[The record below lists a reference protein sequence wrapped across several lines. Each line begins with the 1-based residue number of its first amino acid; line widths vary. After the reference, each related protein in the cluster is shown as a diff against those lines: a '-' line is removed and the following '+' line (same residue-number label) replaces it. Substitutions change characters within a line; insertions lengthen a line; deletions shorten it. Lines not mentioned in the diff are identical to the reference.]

1 MATSVGARRSN
12 VRNQSS
18 RNIYHL
24 CFNSGTFTPNFSGT
38 VSYLIVA
45 GGGGGGMDMG
55 GGGGGG
61 AVYEGTATVTA
72 GTSYPIVVGA
82 AGQGAPAGGLPAN
95 PNFHQFTQSATQG
108 GASSAFGNTCYG
120 GGYGGSSY
128 WNYTP
133 NNGYGQGG
141 GNVGSGGGTSG
152 YGVTDGTTRAGGAAG
167 TGGVGSRN
175 AGGLGRR
182 QSGYFSGGGGG
193 AGSAGQQGISTAR
206 PFGGDGIGTTI
217 VEGFIL
223 YFGAG
228 GGGAGYTADGGQGG
242 SGIGGGGALDS
253 ECSSLNGIIGS
264 ANKSGWSNSYAF
276 GLGAE
281 GVSAL
286 VGTFGE
292 TGGFGR
298 NSTWGGGRGGNAAR
312 WSGAGGGGGGH
323 YNRGNNGGDGGSG
336 IVIIKHLRS
345 LGDSSFNPTNS
356 NNISARNNSKFDL
369 NNDIIFNMDAQHEY
383 PYALDHVLLVAG
395 GGAGGMDMGGG
406 GGAGGVVS
414 YINYPV
420 PYYENGFEEIYIE
433 TSIGAGGTGS
443 GTYGSN
449 PPPGGNGGDSTFHIK
464 VRDVSTNSYTHHL
477 SNKIVAK
484 GGGGGGSGH
493 YTAAYGDGR
502 GVHGGSAGGDSPKW
516 GGYIKQTEGTL
527 GTPGQGSA
535 GGAAGYNGNGSYES
549 GGGGGSYSAGMP
561 GAAADS
567 QQLCGDGGRGITM
580 PNQFEWGGLSQDF
593 TVAGGG
599 GGGGYD
605 THGGDGYDGGGGGSS
620 WSQTAGAALSSN
632 TTYAAATSGISGN
645 SSTGAS
651 TGGAATT
658 ATQGGNAGANSG
670 GGGGGGNHQ
679 ALGGNG
685 GSGLCVIACNYPNN
699 YIFGGT
705 GMAFKRSQNNRN
717 QIHSQSSGDI
727 RFGNYSSLVSFHP
740 RDIAGNLTCDGQQG
754 SGAVN
759 GYIDMSP
766 VATMNYG
773 GNNNTGASGQLYPHH
788 TTGDADIKYWMDT
801 YSDPNGPNNVPDPSQ
816 ASLQGSFFSGQTLGG
831 VNQFDSHRLGP
842 KKETAISAKGWKLN
856 GSTPR
861 LRFMKHQHNNVG
873 SPHTSDGVLYGLR
886 ERGSYEFWVRPTSGG
901 VFTLAHFGGS
911 STENLHMYMNN
922 SAGDYSLLYLAKL
935 GGTSSGNSLGST
947 TYRVVMD
954 GNVQNSTYA
963 RFSGR
968 LNYSSTA
975 KWHHIV
981 YTFDYERNYTRP
993 SIQPTNGDPQR
1004 PSYYTGGWDIYWD
1017 GVCMTDPS
1025 ISALGQFY
1033 TFSSGSDLSSAGV
1046 IVSNSTNA
1054 SFWTGLPLATD
1065 FADQYVNIGNYN
1077 NSYIGNGYISCARI
1091 YKRCLERD
1099 EVKQLYLSQAPLFVK
1114 KESYDDPNSTRIAKE
1129 GHINNLW

>member
-72 GTSYPIVVGA
+72 GTAYPIVVGA
-82 AGQGAPAGGLPAN
+82 AGQGAPAGGVPAN
-95 PNFHQFTQSATQG
+95 PNYHQFTQSATQG

-193 AGSAGQQGISTAR
+193 AGAAGQDGISTAR
-206 PFGGDGIGTTI
+206 PFGGDGFSTSI
-217 VEGFIL
+217 VEGFTL

-253 ECSSLNGIIGS
+253 ECQSSNGLGL
-264 ANKSGWSNSYAF
+264 ANKNGWGSSWLSGS
-276 GLGAE
+276 GAE

-286 VGTFGE
+286 LGTFGE

-298 NSTWGGGRGGNAAR
+298 TSTWAGGRGGNAAR

-356 NNISARNNSKFDL
+356 NNISARNDSKFDL

-395 GGAGGMDMGGG
+395 GGAGGLDMGGG

-420 PYYENGFEEIYIE
+420 PYFEGGSEEIYFE

-443 GTYGSN
+443 GTYANN

-464 VRDVSTNSYTHHL
+464 VRNVSTNTYTPHL
-477 SNKIVAK
+477 NNKIVAK

-561 GAAADS
+561 GASADS
-567 QQLCGDGGRGITM
+567 QQLCGDGGRGFTM
-580 PNQFEWGGLSQDF
+580 PNQLEWGGLSSSF
-593 TVAGGG
+593 SIAGGG

-620 WSQTAGAALSSN
+620 WSKTAGTVIGSN
-632 TTYAAATSGISGN
+632 TQYATAASGITGN
-645 SSTGAS
+645 SSGFGSA
-651 TGGAATT
+651 GGAATT
-658 ATQGGNAGANSG
+658 ATQGGNGGAKTG

-685 GSGLCVIACNYPNN
+685 GSGLCIIACNYPDT
-699 YIFGGT
+699 YILGGT
-705 GMAFKRSQNNRN
+705 GMAFKRNQNNRN
-717 QIHSQSSGDI
+717 QIHSQSSGDV
-727 RFGNYSSLVSFHP
+727 RLGSTSSSTSFHP
-740 RDIAGNLTCDGQQG
+740 RDIAGNFTCDATNG
-754 SGAVN
+754 SGSVN
-759 GYIDMSP
+759 GYISKASQSD
-766 VATMNYG
+766 VLNFG
-773 GNNNTGASGQLYPHH
+773 GNNAPANTSQLYPHH
-788 TTGDADIKYWMDT
+788 TVGDADIKYYMDT
-801 YSDPNGPNNVPDPSQ
+801 YSDPNGPNNVPDPSR
-816 ASLQGSFFSGQTLGG
+816 AWMVGTFFSGQTLGG
-831 VNQFDSHRLGP
+831 VNQFDGHRLGP
-842 KKETAISAKGWKLN
+842 KRETHTNARGWFLN
-856 GSTPR
+856 GSVPR
-861 LRFMKHQHNNVG
+861 FRFMKHPFENV
-873 SPHTSDGVLYGLR
+873 SNPHTSDGVLYGLR
-886 ERGSYEFWVRPTSGG
+886 ERGSYEFWVKPTTTGN
-901 VFTLAHFGGS
+901 FTLAHFGGTS
-911 STENLHMYMNN
+911 LEYLHMYLQIN
-922 SAGDYSLLYLAKL
+922 SSASYIFLTKV
-935 GGTSSGNSLGST
+935 GGSSAGNSLSST
-947 TYRVVMD
+947 TYRVQMS
-954 GNVQNSTYA
+954 GNVNTNTYG

-968 LNYSSTA
+968 NTNNGLYR
-975 KWHHIV
+975 WHHV
-981 YTFDYERNYTRP
+981 VFTFDYERNYTRP
-993 SIQPTNGDPQR
+993 SIQPTNGDTQT

-1025 ISALGQFY
+1025 ISALGMFY
-1033 TFSSGSDLSSAGV
+1033 YILSGADLSSAGV
-1046 IVSNSTNA
+1046 SVTQSTNA
-1054 SFWTGLPLATD
+1054 SYWTGLPLATD
-1065 FADQYVNIGNYN
+1065 FADQYMYIGNLN
-1077 NSYIGNGYISCARI
+1077 GGSAIGNGYFSCARI

-1099 EVKQLYLSQAPLFVK
+1099 EVKQLYLSQVPLFVK

-1129 GHINNLW
+1129 GHITNLW